1 MPGAGFEPAL
11 PCGKRLLRPLC
22 LPFHHPGG
30 VSKCDVG
37 TLFRQEKYSGA
48 FVQFVLRSAKVK
60 SEKRYPMRHV
70 LGSAM
75 IGCMFVVFGCGP
87 KDRARNELAVRILR
101 NGDARFAARSD
112 LVDLDRAIQWYLSG
126 AREFPTEPKLL
137 GRLARAYTVRAYA
150 HPDDGLD
157 GFVTAREFGLR
168 CLMLEDA
175 FGGLVQSAGG
185 AVTKRAVGT
194 LEPNRIGCITWTSLA
209 WSRWLDERGVVGASI
224 DLGAT
229 QALAEKAVSLN
240 GQYDGGRPYAAL
252 GLALALPPEPLGPD
266 LEGARKAFAEAS
278 RLSPDRLTPVVDLA
292 QYVSAAEG
300 KQAEWE
306 ALLGRVVET
315 TLAQDASDGLENS
328 AAIQRARSLLEA
340 GIDSRWKE

>member
-1 MPGAGFEPAL
+1 
-11 PCGKRLLRPLC
+11 
-22 LPFHHPGG
+22 
-30 VSKCDVG
+30 
-37 TLFRQEKYSGA
+37 
-48 FVQFVLRSAKVK
+48 
-60 SEKRYPMRHV
+60 MRHV
-70 LGSAM
+70 LVSAI
-75 IGCMFVVFGCGP
+75 IGGMLVLFGCGP

-101 NGDARFAARSD
+101 NGDAAFVARSD
-112 LVDLDRAIQWYLSG
+112 LGDLDRAIQWYLSG
-126 AREFPTEPKLL
+126 VREFPTEPKLM

-194 LEPNRIGCITWTSLA
+194 LESNRIGCITWTSLA
-209 WSRWLDERGVVGASI
+209 WSRWLDERGVIGASI

-266 LEGARKAFAEAS
+266 LEGARKACAQAS
-278 RLSPDRLTPVVDLA
+278 RLSPNRLTPVVDLA

-300 KQAEWE
+300 KQGEWA
-306 ALLGRVVET
+306 ALLGRVVDS
-315 TLAQDASDGLENS
+315 TLDQEGRDYLENS
-328 AAIQRARSLLEA
+328 AAIQRARALLDA
-340 GIDSRWKE
+340 GLDSRWQE